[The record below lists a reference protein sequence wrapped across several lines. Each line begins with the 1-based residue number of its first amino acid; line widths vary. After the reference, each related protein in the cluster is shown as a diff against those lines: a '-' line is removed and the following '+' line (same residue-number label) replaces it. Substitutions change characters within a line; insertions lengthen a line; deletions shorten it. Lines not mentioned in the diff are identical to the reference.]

1 MKCRR
6 IQKGSC
12 FGIICPSSRC
22 KEPSTVERFLKF
34 LEEQGFKYKVGKTLT
49 ASYGYLAGTDELKAN
64 DFNNFMKDD
73 EVDAILCF
81 RGGYGSIRFL
91 DLIDYEQIKKTPKLV
106 SGFSDVTALL
116 NAIYKKTN
124 VPMLHGEMGIR
135 FKEEFVNN
143 IDYSFKNLI
152 DTLLGCA
159 PKNLLEEVNNSNLVN
174 KMEFKPGLNNVVE
187 GIVVGGNLSLVASM
201 MGTPYEIDTKDKI
214 LLLED
219 VTEQPYTIDRYLATL
234 KVAKKLDEVK
244 AIIFGY
250 FTNCDK
256 TDPDDDTQS
265 LMDELYEYSKDLK
278 CPVIYNFPTGH
289 DRPFVNVP
297 IGLLTRVNIEEESV
311 IVLEDLFFDK

>member
-1 MKCRR
+1 MKCRK

-22 KEPSTVERFLKF
+22 KEPLTVEKF
-34 LEEQGFKYKVGKTLT
+34 LNYLTSLGFKYKVGETVN
-49 ASYGYLAGTDELKAN
+49 ASYGYLAGTDELKAK

-91 DLIDYEQIKKTPKLV
+91 DLIDYEEIKKNPKLV
-106 SGFSDVTALL
+106 VGFSDVTALI
-116 NAIYKKTN
+116 NAIYQKTN

-135 FKEEFVNN
+135 FKEEFINN
-143 IDYSFKNLI
+143 PDFSFKNLI
-152 DTLLGCA
+152 DTLLGIA
-159 PKNLLEEVNNSNLVN
+159 PKNLLEEVNNSNLKN
-174 KMEFKPGLNNVVE
+174 KIEFKEGLNNEVE
-187 GIVVGGNLSLVASM
+187 GIIVGGNLSLVASM
-201 MGTPYEIDTKDKI
+201 MGTPYEIDMKDKI

-219 VTEQPYTIDRYLATL
+219 VTEEPYSIDRYLATL
-234 KVAKKLDEVK
+234 KVAGKLRDVK

-256 TDPDDDTQS
+256 TDPNDDTQS
-265 LMDELYEYSKDLK
+265 LMDVLYEYSKDLP

-297 IGLLTRVNIEEESV
+297 IGLKARININDESV

>member
-1 MKCRR
+1 MKCRK

-22 KEPSTVERFLKF
+22 KEPLTVERFLNY
-34 LEEQGFKYKVGKTLT
+34 LTSLGFKYKVGETVN
-49 ASYGYLAGTDELKAN
+49 ASYGYLAGTDELKAK

-91 DLIDYEQIKKTPKLV
+91 DLIDYEQIKKNPKLV
-106 SGFSDVTALL
+106 VGFSDVTALI
-116 NAIYKKTN
+116 NAIYQKTN

-135 FKEEFVNN
+135 FKEEFINN
-143 IDYSFKNLI
+143 PDFSFKNLI
-152 DTLLGCA
+152 DTLLGIA
-159 PKNLLEEVNNSNLVN
+159 PKNLLEEVNNSNLKN
-174 KMEFKPGLNNVVE
+174 KIEFKEGLNNEVE
-187 GIVVGGNLSLVASM
+187 GIIVGGNLSLVASM
-201 MGTPYEIDTKDKI
+201 MGTPYEIDMKDKI

-219 VTEQPYTIDRYLATL
+219 VTEEPYSIDRYLATL
-234 KVAKKLDEVK
+234 KVAGKLRDVK

-256 TDPDDDTQS
+256 TDPSDDTQS
-265 LMDELYEYSKDLK
+265 LMDVLYEYSKDLP

-297 IGLLTRVNIEEESV
+297 IGLKARININDESV

>member
-1 MKCRR
+1 MKCRK

-22 KEPSTVERFLKF
+22 KEPLTVERFLNY
-34 LEEQGFKYKVGKTLT
+34 LTSLGFKYKVGETVN
-49 ASYGYLAGTDELKAN
+49 ASYGYLAGTDELKAK
-64 DFNNFMKDD
+64 DFNKFMKDD

-91 DLIDYEQIKKTPKLV
+91 DLIDYEEIKKNPKLV
-106 SGFSDVTALL
+106 VGFSDVTALI
-116 NAIYKKTN
+116 NAIYQKTN

-135 FKEEFVNN
+135 FKEEFINN
-143 IDYSFKNLI
+143 PDFSFKNLI
-152 DTLLGCA
+152 DTLLGIA
-159 PKNLLEEVNNSNLVN
+159 PKNLLEEVNNSNLKN
-174 KMEFKPGLNNVVE
+174 KIEFKEGLNNEVE
-187 GIVVGGNLSLVASM
+187 GIIVGGNLSLVASM
-201 MGTPYEIDTKDKI
+201 MGTPYEIDMKDKI

-219 VTEQPYTIDRYLATL
+219 VTEEPYSIDRYLATL
-234 KVAKKLDEVK
+234 KVAGKLRDVK

-256 TDPDDDTQS
+256 TDPSDDTQS
-265 LMDELYEYSKDLK
+265 LMDVLYEYSKDLP

-297 IGLLTRVNIEEESV
+297 IGLKARININDESV

>member
-1 MKCRR
+1 MKCKT

-12 FGIICPSSRC
+12 FGIMCPSSRC
-22 KEPSTVERFLKF
+22 KEPKTVERFLNY
-34 LEEQGFKYKVGKTLT
+34 LTSLGFKYKVGKTVS
-49 ASYGYLAGTDELKAN
+49 ASYGYLAGTDELKAS
-64 DFNNFMKDD
+64 DFNTFMKDD

-106 SGFSDVTALL
+106 AGFSDVTTLI
-116 NAIYKKTN
+116 NAIYQKTG

-135 FKEEFVNN
+135 FKEEFIGNP
-143 IDYSFKNLI
+143 DFSFRNLI
-152 DTLLGCA
+152 DTLLGIA
-159 PKNLLEEVNNSNLVN
+159 PKNLLEEVNNSNLEK
-174 KMEFKPGLNNVVE
+174 KMEFKEGKEGIVE
-187 GIVVGGNLSLVASM
+187 GIIVGGNLSLVASM

-219 VTEQPYTIDRYLATL
+219 VTEEPYAIDRYLATL
-234 KVAKKLDEVK
+234 KVAGKLKQVK
-244 AIIFGY
+244 AILMGY
-250 FTNCDK
+250 YTNCDK
-256 TDPDDDTQS
+256 TDPNDDTQS
-265 LMDELYEYSKDLK
+265 LMDVLYEYTKDLD

-297 IGLLTRVNIEEESV
+297 IGLKARVNIKEESV

>member
-1 MKCRR
+1 MKCRK

-22 KEPSTVERFLKF
+22 KEPLTVERFLNY
-34 LEEQGFKYKVGKTLT
+34 LTSLGFKYKVGETVN
-49 ASYGYLAGTDELKAN
+49 ASYGYLAGTDELKAK

-91 DLIDYEQIKKTPKLV
+91 DLTDYEQIKKNPKLV
-106 SGFSDVTALL
+106 VGFSDVTALI
-116 NAIYKKTN
+116 NAIYQKTN

-135 FKEEFVNN
+135 FKEEFINN
-143 IDYSFKNLI
+143 PDFSFKNLI
-152 DTLLGCA
+152 NTLLGIA
-159 PKNLLEEVNNSNLVN
+159 PKNLLEEVNNSNLKN
-174 KMEFKPGLNNVVE
+174 KIEFKEGLKNEVE
-187 GIVVGGNLSLVASM
+187 GIIVGGNLSLVASM
-201 MGTPYEIDTKDKI
+201 MGTPYEIDMKDKI

-219 VTEQPYTIDRYLATL
+219 VTEEPYSIDRYLATL
-234 KVAKKLDEVK
+234 KVAGKLRDVK

-256 TDPDDDTQS
+256 TDPSDDTQS
-265 LMDELYEYSKDLK
+265 LMDVLYEYSKDLP
-278 CPVIYNFPTGH
+278 CTVIYNFPTGH

-297 IGLLTRVNIEEESV
+297 IGLKAKININDESV

>member
-1 MKCRR
+1 MKCRK

-22 KEPSTVERFLKF
+22 KEPLTVERFLNY
-34 LEEQGFKYKVGKTLT
+34 LTSLGFKYKVGETVN
-49 ASYGYLAGTDELKAN
+49 ASYGYLAGTDELKAK

-91 DLIDYEQIKKTPKLV
+91 DLIDYEEIKKNPKLV
-106 SGFSDVTALL
+106 VGFSDVTALI
-116 NAIYKKTN
+116 NAIYQKTN

-135 FKEEFVNN
+135 FKEEFINN
-143 IDYSFKNLI
+143 PDFSFKNLI
-152 DTLLGCA
+152 DTLLGIA
-159 PKNLLEEVNNSNLVN
+159 PKNLLEEVNNSNLKN
-174 KMEFKPGLNNVVE
+174 KIEFKEGLNNEVE
-187 GIVVGGNLSLVASM
+187 GIIVGGNLSLVASM
-201 MGTPYEIDTKDKI
+201 MGTPYEIDMKDKI

-219 VTEQPYTIDRYLATL
+219 VTEEPYSIDRYLATL
-234 KVAKKLDEVK
+234 KVAGKLRDVK

-256 TDPDDDTQS
+256 TDPSDDTQS
-265 LMDELYEYSKDLK
+265 LMDVLYEYSKDLP

-297 IGLLTRVNIEEESV
+297 IGLKAKININDESV

>member
-1 MKCRR
+1 MKCRK

-22 KEPSTVERFLKF
+22 TSPKTVERFLNY
-34 LEEQGFKYKVGKTLT
+34 LNSLGFKYKVGKTVT
-49 ASYGYLAGTDELKAN
+49 ASFGYLAGTDELKAE

-81 RGGYGSIRFL
+81 KGGYGSIRFL
-91 DLIDYEQIKKTPKLV
+91 DLIDYEKIKKTPKLV
-106 SGFSDVTALL
+106 VGFSDVTALI
-116 NAIYKKTN
+116 NAIYQKTN

-135 FKEEFVNN
+135 FKEAFVEEP
-143 IDYSFKNLI
+143 DFSFKNLI
-152 DTLLGCA
+152 ATLLGTA
-159 PKNLLEEVNNSNLVN
+159 PKNLLEEVNNSNLE
-174 KMEFKPGLNNVVE
+174 KKLEFKAGLNNQVE
-187 GIVVGGNLSLVASM
+187 GIIVGGNLSLVASM

-219 VTEQPYTIDRYLATL
+219 VTEEPYSIDRYLATL
-234 KVAKKLDEVK
+234 KIAGKLRDAK

-250 FTNCDK
+250 FTNCYK
-256 TDPDDDTQS
+256 ADPNDDTQTY
-265 LMDELYEYSKDLK
+265 MDVLYEYTKDLT

-297 IGLLTRVNIEEESV
+297 IGLKARININDESV

>member
-1 MKCRR
+1 MKCRK

-12 FGIICPSSRC
+12 FGIMCPSSRC
-22 KEPSTVERFLKF
+22 TSPKTVERFLNY
-34 LEEQGFKYKVGKTLT
+34 LNSLGFKYKVGKTVT
-49 ASYGYLAGTDELKAN
+49 ASFGYLAGTDELKAE

-81 RGGYGSIRFL
+81 KGGYGSIRFL

-106 SGFSDVTALL
+106 VGFSDVTALI
-116 NAIYKKTN
+116 NVIYQKTN

-135 FKEEFVNN
+135 FKEAFVEEQ
-143 IDYSFKNLI
+143 DFSFKNLI
-152 DTLLGCA
+152 ATLLGTA
-159 PKNLLEEVNNSNLVN
+159 PKNLLEEVNNLNLE
-174 KMEFKPGLNNVVE
+174 KKLEFKAGLNNPVE
-187 GIVVGGNLSLVASM
+187 GIIVGGNLSLVASM

-219 VTEQPYTIDRYLATL
+219 VSEEPYSIDRYLATL
-234 KVAKKLDEVK
+234 KISGKLNDAK
-244 AIIFGY
+244 AIILGY
-250 FTNCDK
+250 FTNCNK
-256 TDPDDDTQS
+256 ADPNDDTQTY
-265 LMDELYEYSKDLK
+265 MDVLYEYTKDLT

-297 IGLLTRVNIEEESV
+297 IGLKAKVDIKEESV

>member
-1 MKCRR
+1 MLCRK

-22 KEPSTVERFLKF
+22 KEPKIIERFLNY
-34 LEEQGFKYKVGKTLT
+34 LTSLGFKYKVGKTVT
-49 ASYGYLAGTDELKAN
+49 ASYGYLAGTDELKAE
-64 DFNNFMKDD
+64 DLNNFFKDD

-91 DLIDYEQIKKTPKLV
+91 DLIDYELIKKTPKIV
-106 SGFSDVTALL
+106 AGFSDVTALI
-116 NAIYKKTN
+116 NAIYQKTG

-135 FKEEFVNN
+135 YKEEFINKP
-143 IDYSFKNLI
+143 DFSFTNLI
-152 DTLLGCA
+152 DTLLGIA
-159 PKNLLEEVNNSNLVN
+159 SKDLLTSIDKDKLEQEMIFKKASNNI
-174 KMEFKPGLNNVVE
+174 VE
-187 GIVVGGNLSLVASM
+187 GTIVGGNLSLVASM

-219 VTEQPYTIDRYLATL
+219 VDEKPYTIDRYLATL
-234 KVAKKLDEVK
+234 KVAGKLNEVK

-256 TDPDDDTQS
+256 TDNEDDTQS
-265 LMDELYEYSKDLK
+265 LIDVLIEYTKDLDI
-278 CPVIYNFPTGH
+278 PVIYNFPTGH

-297 IGLLTRVNIEEESV
+297 IGVKVRLDVESESV

>member
-1 MKCRR
+1 MKCRK

-22 KEPSTVERFLKF
+22 TSQKIVERFLNY
-34 LEEQGFKYKVGKTLT
+34 LSSLGFKYKVGKTVS
-49 ASYGYLAGTDELKAN
+49 ASFGYLAGTDELKAE

-81 RGGYGSIRFL
+81 KGGYGSIRFL

-106 SGFSDVTALL
+106 AGFSDVTALI
-116 NAIYKKTN
+116 NAIYQKTG

-135 FKEEFVNN
+135 FKESFVEEP
-143 IDYSFKNLI
+143 DFSFKNLI
-152 DTLLGCA
+152 ATLLGTA
-159 PKNLLEEVNNSNLVN
+159 PKNLLEEVNNSNLE
-174 KMEFKPGLNNVVE
+174 KKLEFKAGLNNPVE
-187 GIVVGGNLSLVASM
+187 GIIVGGNLSLVASM

-219 VTEQPYTIDRYLATL
+219 VTEEPYSIDRYLATL
-234 KVAKKLDEVK
+234 KIAGKLNDAK

-256 TDPDDDTQS
+256 ADPNDDTQTY
-265 LMDELYEYSKDLK
+265 MDVLYEYTKDLA

-297 IGLLTRVNIEEESV
+297 IGLKAKVDIKEESV